1 VSNSGERKRKEARHT
16 PPGMQRG
23 ESVAQK
29 EPRNTGGLKSIK
41 GLFFSFSIP
50 VQYHQSEG
58 VYQKSRLK
66 IIVSKRIK
74 KKEKGKKET
83 MY

>member
-1 VSNSGERKRKEARHT
+1 MVRDDLGVKTGR
-16 PPGMQRG
+16 MQRK

-50 VQYHQSEG
+50 VQYHQSGSAYPEES
-58 VYQKSRLK
+58 V
-66 IIVSKRIK
+66 
-74 KKEKGKKET
+74 EDN
-83 MY
+83 